1 MILFLY
7 WALTRLD
14 ECRVAQRVCVC
25 RGPPES
31 WLLESCFPPAEYIMS
46 PLTGVWALMPASQLK
61 SNTGKPAR
69 YDRTSQLAAQP
80 LVKPSLTTSTLP
92 LAQSLQTQTNHVEG
106 KKGKQGVC
114 FCKAPVVT
122 FISPGFFTPTTPPHP
137 WWELLWWEFAGTIWG
152 AGVAQPMLM
161 LHAAPML
168 SSLCCK
174 RSASPAWSKSSGK

>member
-14 ECRVAQRVCVC
+14 ECGVAQRVCVC

-46 PLTGVWALMPASQLK
+46 PLTGVWRLIPASQLK

-69 YDRTSQLAAQP
+69 YERTSQLAAQP
-80 LVKPSLTTSTLP
+80 LLKPSLTTSTLP

-122 FISPGFFTPTTPPHP
+122 FISPGCLHTHHTTSSMV
-137 WWELLWWEFAGTIWG
+137 GT
-152 AGVAQPMLM
+152 AVVGVCKDNLRCRSSTAD
-161 LHAAPML
+161 ADAPRCSYAFIAVL
-168 SSLCCK
+168 QEICFSSLV
-174 RSASPAWSKSSGK
+174 